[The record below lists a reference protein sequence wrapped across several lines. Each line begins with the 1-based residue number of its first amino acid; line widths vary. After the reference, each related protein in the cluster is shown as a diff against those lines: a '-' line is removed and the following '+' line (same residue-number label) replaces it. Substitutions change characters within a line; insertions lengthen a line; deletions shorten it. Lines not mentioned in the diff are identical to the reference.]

1 MYLRILETNV
11 LQYMNLILLIFYE
24 HLDSMTSS
32 LKKTGIEL
40 ELLTDNDM
48 LLIVEKGIRRG
59 KCHAI
64 NRYAKA
70 SNKYMKNYDKSKESS
85 YLIYLDA
92 NNSYGWAMS
101 QTLPVNGFKEEK
113 NILKFNDDDEDSDEG
128 YILDVDVEILKKFYL
143 INIKTYHSYL
153 KKSKQN

>member
-59 KCHAI
+59 ICHAI

-101 QTLPVNGFKEEK
+101 PTLPVNGFKEEK

>member
-40 ELLTDNDM
+40 ELLTDNDI

-59 KCHAI
+59 ICHAI

>member
-59 KCHAI
+59 ICHAI

>member
-1 MYLRILETNV
+1 MSTWI
-11 LQYMNLILLIFYE
+11 
-24 HLDSMTSS
+24 SMTSS

-59 KCHAI
+59 ICHAI

-92 NNSYGWAMS
+92 NNSYGWAMP

-113 NILKFNDDDEDSDEG
+113 NILKFNED
-128 YILDVDVEILKKFYL
+128 L
-143 INIKTYHSYL
+143 
-153 KKSKQN
+153 